1 MKPAE
6 IEGDAMRTI
15 TRGAVALVLILAGST
30 PGLADS
36 PAKVDHS
43 YANPPAIYPD
53 SAQLAGEQGDVLVDV
68 RVTASGRLSGVR
80 INQSSGFADLDN
92 AAVETV
98 LNWRFVPAIEDGDTV
113 TSWTTVKI
121 HYALPQTAPPATASV
136 DAVDE
141 HEINDHC
148 TRPAPPPV
156 IDGATATEAQMVK
169 ALASLQDFVQASDH
183 YQTCL
188 RLYIGGQEDLTM
200 FVKTSVPEWKRK
212 GVERKIAANQKDK
225 EAVGESY
232 NAAVLKYKART
243 SH

>member
-6 IEGDAMRTI
+6 IEEGAMHTV
-15 TRGAVALVLILAGST
+15 TRGAVALILILAGAT

-43 YANPPAIYPD
+43 YANPPPIYPD

-68 RVTASGRLSGVR
+68 RITSGGRPAGVR

-121 HYALPQTAPPATASV
+121 HYALPQTT
-136 DAVDE
+136 
-141 HEINDHC
+141 
-148 TRPAPPPV
+148 PPV
-156 IDGATATEAQMVK
+156 
-169 ALASLQDFVQASDH
+169 
-183 YQTCL
+183 
-188 RLYIGGQEDLTM
+188 
-200 FVKTSVPEWKRK
+200 
-212 GVERKIAANQKDK
+212 AA
-225 EAVGESY
+225 
-232 NAAVLKYKART
+232 
-243 SH
+243 